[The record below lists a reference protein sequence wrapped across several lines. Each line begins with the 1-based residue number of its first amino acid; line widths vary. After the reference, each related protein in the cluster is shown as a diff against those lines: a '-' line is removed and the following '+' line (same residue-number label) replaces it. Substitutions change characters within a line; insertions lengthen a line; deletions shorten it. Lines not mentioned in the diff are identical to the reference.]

1 MANIKVWAHRGA
13 SNYAPENTIEAF
25 RKAVEMQADGIELDV
40 QMTKDGQLVVLH
52 DETLDR
58 TSTGKG
64 WLKDYTLEELCHYNF
79 NKSYPELGN
88 MAIPTLEE
96 VYQLIKPT
104 DLTINV
110 ELKNSVIFYEGME
123 EKVLALTTQYGLEN
137 RVWYSS
143 FNHYSLQRLKQLD
156 PSVRTGMLYADGIV
170 DAPLYAG
177 ERIGVDAVHPAIY
190 GVLYPNYMEQCREKQ
205 LRVHVWTVNEEAYM
219 RMLCEMQVDA
229 LITND
234 PVLARRVVADYE

>member
-1 MANIKVWAHRGA
+1 MAKIKVWAHRGA

-25 RKAVEMQADGIELDV
+25 RKAIEMKADGIELDV

-58 TSTGKG
+58 TSTGTG
-64 WLKDYTLEELCHYNF
+64 WLKDYTLEELRHYNF
-79 NKSYPELGN
+79 NKNYRELGI
-88 MAIPTLEE
+88 MSIPTLEE
-96 VYQLIKPT
+96 VYQLIEPT

-123 EKVLALTTQYGLEN
+123 EKVLALTRQYGLEN

-143 FNHYSLQRLKQLD
+143 FNHYSLQKLKKLD
-156 PSVRTGMLYADGIV
+156 SSVRTGMLYADGIV
-170 DAPLYAG
+170 DAPLYA
-177 ERIGVDAVHPAIY
+177 RKQIGVDAVHPAIY
-190 GVLYPNYMEQCREKQ
+190 GVLYPNYMAQCREKQ
-205 LRVHVWTVNEEAYM
+205 LRVHVWTVNEEEYM
-219 RMLCEMQVDA
+219 RMLCEMRVDA

-234 PVLARRVVADYE
+234 PVLARKVVADYE